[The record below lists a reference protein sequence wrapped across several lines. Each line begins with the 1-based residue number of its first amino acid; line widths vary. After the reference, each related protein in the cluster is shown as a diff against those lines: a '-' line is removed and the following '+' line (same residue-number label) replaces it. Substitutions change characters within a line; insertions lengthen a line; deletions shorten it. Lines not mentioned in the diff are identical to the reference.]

1 MKENYEA
8 FPDDFPKCLEPT
20 PLIEDGYLK
29 DTFSASITFETFSTD
44 LPLLTP
50 SSSST
55 YSPSEPSS
63 PSSLVFDIPIW
74 QIDSSSSSAKIS
86 APTSC
91 RYAGFPRIK
100 PKPVIKMEYS
110 YPDCPLGIE
119 SSVKNDPSPPV
130 SPIMMAASTA
140 AIAASNQSYSQT
152 TASNESNNGD
162 NGKKRIDFPVND
174 TFDVLAKRKQDNS
187 LEVPPIVKNEN
198 SICRSSAADR
208 LMFLTKNAHIKR
220 PRNAWI
226 HVLIFKNL
234 VSIHNNS
241 DLLFF

>member
-8 FPDDFPKCLEPT
+8 FPVDFPKCLEPT
-20 PLIEDGYLK
+20 PLIVDGYLK
-29 DTFSASITFETFSTD
+29 ETFSASITFETFSTD
-44 LPLLTP
+44 LPLLAP
-50 SSSST
+50 SSLST

-63 PSSLVFDIPIW
+63 PSSPVFNIPIW
-74 QIDSSSSSAKIS
+74 QIDSSSSSAKIP

-91 RYAGFPRIK
+91 RYASFPRIK

-110 YPDCPLGIE
+110 YLDCPLGIE
-119 SSVKNDPSPPV
+119 SSVENDSSPFV

-152 TASNESNNGD
+152 AASNESINED
-162 NGKKRIDFPVND
+162 NGKKRTDFLGID
-174 TFDVLAKRKQDNS
+174 TFNVSTKGKQDNS
-187 LEVPPIVKNEN
+187 LEASPIVKNEN